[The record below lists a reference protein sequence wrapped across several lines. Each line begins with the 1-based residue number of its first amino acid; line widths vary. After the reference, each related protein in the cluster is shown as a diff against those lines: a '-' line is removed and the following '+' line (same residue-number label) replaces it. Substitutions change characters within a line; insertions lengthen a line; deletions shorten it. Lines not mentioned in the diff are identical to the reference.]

1 MDLSITNHAAK
12 SLSWSGSKRHLANNL
27 SKCPEVKRDG
37 YHVSDIRYCDIW
49 HTCRSPSHD
58 PEQVVR

>member
-12 SLSWSGSKRHLANNL
+12 SLSWSDSKRRMANL
-27 SKCPEVKRDG
+27 SNYLEVKRDG
-37 YHVSDIRYCDIW
+37 YHVSDIRYSDIW
-49 HTCRSPSHD
+49 HTCRSPAHG